1 MENKAIKKH
10 QVKVNLPGGIVSI
23 GDLLQILN
31 TLEESEIETVR
42 FGTRQQLYFSV
53 DEDKLE
59 DIEHGF
65 FISDTEFEI
74 DTDKQPNI
82 ISSYVTEDIFNNS
95 NWLREGVYRDVLDAF
110 NYIPRL
116 KINLV
121 DSSQTLIPFFTGN
134 LNYISS
140 EIGNYW
146 YLYIRF
152 PRTNLIYCWSSLIY
166 SEDIGTLSKLIED
179 AIFNNKNLF
188 YDQCNIEGQLLENEV
203 KLTGSIFYQPLS
215 APLRLP
221 DFQLP
226 YYEGFN
232 KYNDKYWLGI
242 YRRNE
247 LFSVSFLKDLCAI
260 CTKTRIGQL
269 YTTPW
274 KSIIIKGVEA
284 NDKKL
289 WNAVL
294 DKNRINVRHASNELN
309 WQSEDL
315 CEYGLDLKREL
326 INEFNQVD
334 LRTFKLC
341 FAIKTNPKSGLFGSV
356 IIRKRVNSEMEDE
369 CRFDILH
376 TIDFN
381 PNSKNFTLYKE
392 NISRALLTE
401 ELVQLCNNY
410 YHLQT
415 LSERASA
422 DNYYETELTTEVE
435 QVIVHQCSY
444 CLTIY
449 DETWGDET
457 NGISPGTSFSDLK
470 EDYSCTVCGA
480 IKAHFIPVHKES
492 VLTV

>member
-1 MENKAIKKH
+1 MENEVIKKH
-10 QVKVNLPGGIVSI
+10 QIKVNLPGGIVSI

-31 TLEESEIETVR
+31 ILEESEIENVR
-42 FGTRQQLYFSV
+42 FGTRQQLYFTV

-59 DIEHGF
+59 DIEHSF
-65 FISDTEFEI
+65 LIADTEFEI

-110 NYIPRL
+110 NYTPRL
-116 KINLV
+116 KVNLV
-121 DSSQTLIPFFTGN
+121 DNSQTLIPFFTGN
-134 LNYISS
+134 LNFISS
-140 EIGNYW
+140 DIGNYW
-146 YLYIRF
+146 YLYVRF
-152 PRTNLIYCWSSLIY
+152 PRTNIIYCWSSLIY
-166 SEDIGTLSKLIED
+166 SEDIGTLSKLVED

-188 YDQCNIEGQLLENEV
+188 YDQTSIDGELLENKV
-203 KLTGSIFYQPLS
+203 KLMGSVLHQPLS
-215 APLRLP
+215 APLKLP

-260 CTKTRIGQL
+260 CAKTRIGQL

-274 KSIIIKGVEA
+274 KSIIIKGVETT
-284 NDKKL
+284 DKKL
-289 WNAVL
+289 WNAML

-315 CEYGLDLKREL
+315 CEYGLSLKREL
-326 INEFNQVD
+326 IAEFNKVD

-356 IIRKRVNSEMEDE
+356 IIRKQAGNLEDE
-369 CRFDILH
+369 DNRFDILH
-376 TIDFN
+376 TTDFN

-392 NISRALLTE
+392 CISKASLAE
-401 ELVQLCNNY
+401 ALVQLCDDY
-410 YHLQT
+410 YQLQT
-415 LSERASA
+415 LSESTSEH
-422 DNYYETELTTEVE
+422 NYYEPEINKENE
-435 QVIVHQCSY
+435 QVLVHQCSH

-449 DETWGDET
+449 DETWGDEANGVPSGT
-457 NGISPGTSFSDLK
+457 NFSDLK
-470 EDYSCTVCGA
+470 EDYSCAVCGA
-480 IKAHFIPVHKES
+480 AKSDIIPILKES